1 MRSTGSDVSDGKNT
15 QSETKVDVSTDKEL
29 DRSDSGSA
37 DESVDASQGVAALV
51 DSVEPLA
58 VEGERDGEMKDCCD
72 TVNEEAKVVSG
83 DLASSK
89 PVSIL
94 HCILLIAHVTVHEH
108 G

>member
-1 MRSTGSDVSDGKNT
+1 MMRSTGSDVSDGKDT
-15 QSETKVDVSTDKEL
+15 QSETKVHVSTDKERG
-29 DRSDSGSA
+29 RSDSGLP
-37 DESVDASQGVAALV
+37 DESVDGSQGLAAPV

-58 VEGERDGEMKDCCD
+58 VEGERDRELKDCSE

-94 HCILLIAHVTVHEH
+94 TLQSLNCAWNYT
-108 G
+108 